1 MKQLLALITGLV
13 VGLFLISLLVFWLWN
28 AVVPAILPACSEIT
42 YWQAMGLMFLCHLL
56 FGDSVSINS
65 KK

>member
-1 MKQLLALITGLV
+1 MAGLV
-13 VGLFLISLLVFWLWN
+13 IGLFLLSLIIFWLWN
-28 AVVPAILPACSEIT
+28 AVVPAIIPAVSEIT

-56 FGDSVSINS
+56 FGNSVSFNN